1 MASRRKNGDK
11 KINRANHNK
20 LIRSSVDMGRYKMN
34 KVDELTLEY
43 LNNGDRISVLRQKY
57 NDDIITGREINELVN
72 LYRANKQL
80 KKQIQRLLDRG

>member
-1 MASRRKNGDK
+1 
-11 KINRANHNK
+11 
-20 LIRSSVDMGRYKMN
+20 MN